1 VFSLNQYFMSILKW
15 WYRSLCVHVFLRGST
30 LCCMEN
36 CVVTEMTYYVS
47 NGTSNPFRLLWGIVF
62 DSGRTALAS
71 SFPADILLYGSGIN
85 KCHCYLVVDGGT
97 VTIHPLALLTSIDGV
112 NVSSPTSLHHGK
124 FRTISVVTELSVL
137 KFFSLNCY
145 IWRLKNQQKTFI
157 WPISATVPVSSVIS
171 DILLLTI

>member
-1 VFSLNQYFMSILKW
+1 MCFCEGVHCAAWRIVLSPKW
-15 WYRSLCVHVFLRGST
+15 PTMCRMGRQT
-30 LCCMEN
+30 LFA
-36 CVVTEMTYYVS
+36 YY
-47 NGTSNPFRLLWGIVF
+47 GELIVF

-124 FRTISVVTELSVL
+124 VWTISVVTELSVW

-145 IWRLKNQQKTFI
+145 IWWLKNQQKTFV